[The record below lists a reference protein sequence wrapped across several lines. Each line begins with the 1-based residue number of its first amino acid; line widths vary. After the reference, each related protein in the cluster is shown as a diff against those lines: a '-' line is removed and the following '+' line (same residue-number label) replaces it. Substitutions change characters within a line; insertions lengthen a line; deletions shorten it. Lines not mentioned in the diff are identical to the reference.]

1 MFQCGN
7 REWSNL
13 CLVLAGDL
21 PTAHGFCLSLGGL
34 AGLGVVQLQVRNN
47 VLARLRVRS
56 LGCCL
61 PGVKL
66 SGTGLPFKAD
76 SWKWVKKQEEG

>member
-1 MFQCGN
+1 MFQAGSQEC
-7 REWSNL
+7 SNL

-21 PTAHGFCLSLGGL
+21 PTAHVFYQSLRLL

-47 VLARLRVRS
+47 VRS
-56 LGCCL
+56 LGCSL

-66 SGTGLPFKAD
+66 LGSRLKFKAD
-76 SWKWVKKQEEG
+76 SWKWVKKQQED